1 VAIVKNGEVL
11 ITGAGG
17 IGSYLVEALIDEGY
31 NVVVRDNLGS
41 VSLKNT
47 ELFVKNPRFS
57 LKI

>member
-1 VAIVKNGEVL
+1 VKNGEVL